1 MIVALDLETTGL
13 LKEKDSIIEIALI
26 KFDENTFEIIE
37 EFSSLINPW
46 IKIPDLNI
54 NITWITDEMV
64 LNSPYLDDL
73 TEKIRDFIWDF
84 PILGHNTYFDRD
96 FLIEKWINISKNIV
110 LDTFFIANFLSIG
123 CKSMSLES
131 LTSYYS
137 IELSWAHRAYNDTLA
152 TIWLF
157 KTLLAEFNKLDKS
170 RKNLLWYFF
179 SNTRDENVKY
189 LKNILFNEDIKV
201 DFNDFVTLQLDK
213 ITKIKIPKII
223 PTPDEDYNND
233 KNDIIK
239 EYFRK
244 IPNFEN
250 RDNQISMA
258 EKIYDNFF
266 TNKKTVIEAPTW
278 IWKTLA
284 YLIPAILY
292 SKKVNKKVF
301 ISTKTKILQDQ
312 IYFKDLEIIKKN
324 LGITF
329 NYTKIKWKKNYISL
343 KSFFDFIQEF
353 ELDYEKVSFLS
364 KMSLWLCNTEFW
376 ELDEVFYTANEYK
389 FLKYVN
395 ADNNQTLDD
404 KNTYLKKEFVY
415 KQKINLELADI
426 VVINHSLLFSDLKND
441 FSFFG
446 KVENLVIDEAH
457 SIEDIATESLKNSF
471 SIKVLED
478 MLSYIEAVLKYN
490 YIDITSIQTQKVDLL
505 SNIKLFFDIFH
516 SYLKEKTNNEHFFI
530 NSLLDD
536 WFYSLQTEYFYKL
549 WESVKNAL
557 LDIKESLLD
566 VNFDF
571 AREISLVDKIVDI
584 VDKIVDKNNSNEY
597 IKIAHYKEYE
607 GVKLEYTI
615 LDIWKYLRANFWD
628 YLNNCFL
635 LSATLSIASNFDY
648 IKKSLHLDGF
658 EFMEYKTDFD
668 YKNQAILYIP
678 KDLWS
683 IKNNFSSVTE
693 FLKDIFSI
701 VKGNTMVLFTSL
713 SAVRNIYIN
722 LNFFTKSIWSKL
734 LAQSISG
741 SKNKVLD
748 AFLQEH
754 QSSIILWTDSF
765 WEWVDIPW
773 KPLEYLIIHKIPF
786 MVPTDPIYISRS
798 KLFANPFSEY
808 SVPKSI
814 LKLKQW
820 FWRLIRT
827 KKDKWVVIFL
837 DDRIH
842 STDWWK
848 VFVNAFP
855 KDINMIV
862 TTKKHII
869 ELLAQK

>member
-13 LKEKDSIIEIALI
+13 LKEKDFVIEIALI

-37 EFSSLINPW
+37 EFTSLINPW

-54 NITWITDEMV
+54 NITGITDEMV
-64 LNSPYLDDL
+64 LNSPSLDEL
-73 TEKIRDFIWDF
+73 KVKILDFIWDL

-131 LTSYYS
+131 LSAYYS
-137 IELSWAHRAYNDTLA
+137 IELIWAHRAYNDTTA
-152 TIWLF
+152 TLLLF
-157 KTLLAEFNKLDKS
+157 KMLLWEFNKLDESKKS
-170 RKNLLWYFF
+170 LLGYFF
-179 SNTRDENVKY
+179 SNTKDKNVAY
-189 LKNILFNEDIKV
+189 IKNFFFKEDIKV
-201 DFNDFVTLQLDK
+201 DFDEFVMLQLDK
-213 ITKIKIPKII
+213 IIRISTKNLFVAEAEITDTEIK
-223 PTPDEDYNND
+223 DY
-233 KNDIIK
+233 
-239 EYFRK
+239 FPK

-250 RDNQISMA
+250 RDNQVSMA
-258 EKIYDNFF
+258 EKIYSNFF
-266 TNKKTVIEAPTW
+266 SNKKTTIEAPTW

-312 IYFKDLEIIKKN
+312 IYFKDLEIIKNN

-364 KMSLWLCNTEFW
+364 KMSLWLCSTEFW

-404 KNTYLKKEFVY
+404 KNPYLKKEFVY

-478 MLSYIEAVLKYN
+478 MLSYIEAILRYN
-490 YIDITSIQTQKVDLL
+490 YIDITPIQTQKVDLL
-505 SNIKLFFDIFH
+505 SNIKLFFDIFY
-516 SYLKEKTNNEHFFI
+516 SYLKEKTNNDNFFI

-536 WFYSLQTEYFYKL
+536 SFYSLQTEYFYKL
-549 WESVKNAL
+549 WENVKNAL

-566 VNFDF
+566 VKIDF
-571 AREISLVDKIVDI
+571 AREINLVDKIVDI
-584 VDKIVDKNNSNEY
+584 VDKIVDKDNNQEY

-607 GVKLEYTI
+607 WVKLEYTI
-615 LDIWKYLRANFWD
+615 LDIWKYLRTNFWD

-648 IKKSLHLDGF
+648 VKKTLHLEEF
-658 EFMEYKTDFD
+658 EFMEYNTDFD
-668 YKNQAILYIP
+668 YKNQAVLYIP
-678 KDLWS
+678 KDLGS
-683 IKNNFSSVTE
+683 IKNNFSVVTD

-701 VKGNTMVLFTSL
+701 VRGNTMVLFTSL

-765 WEWVDIPW
+765 WEWIDIPW

-798 KLFANPFSEY
+798 KLFANPFSDY

-820 FWRLIRT
+820 FGRLIRT
-827 KKDKWVVIFL
+827 KNDKGIVIFL

-842 STDWWK
+842 STQWWK
-848 VFVNAFP
+848 VFINAFP
-855 KDINMIV
+855 KDINMVV

>member
-26 KFDENTFEIIE
+26 KFDEHTFEIIE
-37 EFSSLINPW
+37 EFSSLVNPW
-46 IKIPDLNI
+46 IKIPDLNT

-64 LNSPYLDDL
+64 FISPFLDELKD
-73 TEKIRDFIWDF
+73 KIRDFIWDF
-84 PILGHNTYFDRD
+84 PILWHNTYFDRD
-96 FLIEKWINISKNIV
+96 FLIEKWVDISKNIV
-110 LDTFFIANFLSIG
+110 IDTFFIANFLSLG
-123 CKSMSLES
+123 SKSMSLES
-131 LTSYYS
+131 LTAYYS
-137 IELSWAHRAYNDTLA
+137 IELLWAHRAYNDVFA
-152 TIWLF
+152 TILLF
-157 KTLLAEFNKLDKS
+157 RKLIWEFNKLNESK
-170 RKNLLWYFF
+170 KNLLGYFF
-179 SNTRDENVKY
+179 SNTKDKNVEYIK
-189 LKNILFNEDIKV
+189 KIFFKEDIKINY
-201 DFNDFVTLQLDK
+201 DEFVMLQCNKLVR
-213 ITKIKIPKII
+213 IKTSKII
-223 PTPDEDYNND
+223 PASDLEDTTIKNN
-233 KNDIIK
+233 IIK
-239 EYFRK
+239 DYFYK

-250 RDNQISMA
+250 RDSQIAMV

-266 TNKKTVIEAPTW
+266 ANKKTVIEAPTG

-312 IYFKDLEIIKKN
+312 IYFKDLEIIKNN
-324 LGITF
+324 LDIKF

-364 KMSLWLCNTEFW
+364 KMSLWLCDTVFW

-404 KNTYLKKEFVY
+404 KNVYLKKEFVY

-478 MLSYIEAVLKYN
+478 LLNYTEAIFKYN
-490 YIDITSIQTQKVDLL
+490 YLDITPIQIQKADLL
-505 SNIKLFFDIFH
+505 SNIKLFFDIFY
-516 SYLKEKTNNEHFFI
+516 SYLKQKTNNDNFLI

-536 WFYSLQTEYFYKL
+536 SFYSLQTEYFYKL
-549 WESVKNAL
+549 WENIKNIL
-557 LDIKESLLD
+557 LDIKESLLE
-566 VNFDF
+566 VKVDF
-571 AREISLVDKIVDI
+571 AREINLVDKIVDI
-584 VDKIVDKNNSNEY
+584 VDKIVDKNNNQEY
-597 IKIAHYKEYE
+597 IKIAHYKEYD
-607 GVKLEYTI
+607 GVKLEYTV
-615 LDIWKYLRANFWD
+615 LDIWKYLRTNFWD

-648 IKKSLHLDGF
+648 VKKSLHLEGF
-658 EFMEYKTDFD
+658 EFIEYKTDFD
-668 YKNQAILYIP
+668 YNTQAVLYIP

-683 IKNNFSSVTE
+683 IKNNFSAVTE
-693 FLKDIFSI
+693 FLKDVFSI
-701 VKGNTMVLFTSL
+701 VKWNTMVLFTAL

-741 SKNKVLD
+741 SKNKILD
-748 AFLQEH
+748 SFLQEH

-765 WEWVDIPW
+765 WEWIDIPW

-786 MVPTDPIYISRS
+786 MVPTDPIYIARS
-798 KLFANPFSEY
+798 KLFANPFSDY

-837 DDRIH
+837 DDRIY

-848 VFVNAFP
+848 VFINAFP
-855 KDINMIV
+855 KDINMIL

-869 ELLAQK
+869 ELLEKK

>member
-13 LKEKDSIIEIALI
+13 LKEKDFIIEIALI

-46 IKIPDLNI
+46 IKIPDLNT

-64 LNSPYLDDL
+64 LNSPSLDEL
-73 TEKIRDFIWDF
+73 KEKILDFIWDF

-110 LDTFFIANFLSIG
+110 LDTFFIANFMSIG

-152 TIWLF
+152 TVLLF
-157 KTLLAEFNKLDKS
+157 KTLLWEFNKLDEK
-170 RKNLLWYFF
+170 RKNLLGYFF
-179 SNTRDENVKY
+179 SNTKDKNVNY
-189 LKNILFNEDIKV
+189 IKNFFFKSEIQI
-201 DFNDFVTLQLDK
+201 DFDDFVLLQLDK
-213 ITKIKIPKII
+213 ITKIKIPKIVPVPDSED
-223 PTPDEDYNND
+223 PTA

-239 EYFRK
+239 EYFYK

-258 EKIYDNFF
+258 EKIYNNFF
-266 TNKKTVIEAPTW
+266 ANKKTTIEAPTW

-364 KMSLWLCNTEFW
+364 KMSLWLCSTDFW

-404 KNTYLKKEFVY
+404 KNPYLKKEFVY

-441 FSFFG
+441 FSFFW

-478 MLSYIEAVLKYN
+478 MLNYIEAIFKYN
-490 YIDITSIQTQKVDLL
+490 YMDITPIQTQKVDLL

-516 SYLKEKTNNEHFFI
+516 TYLKEKTNNENFFI

-536 WFYSLQTEYFYKL
+536 SFYSLQTEYFYIL
-549 WESVKNAL
+549 WEKVKNVL

-566 VNFDF
+566 VKFDF
-571 AREISLVDKIVDI
+571 AREINLLDKIVDI
-584 VDKIVDKNNSNEY
+584 VDKIVDKDNNDY

-607 GVKLEYTI
+607 GVKLEYTV
-615 LDIWKYLRANFWD
+615 LDIWKYLRTNFWD

-648 IKKSLHLDGF
+648 IKKSLHLEGF
-658 EFMEYKTDFD
+658 EFMEYETDFD

-693 FLKDIFSI
+693 FLKDVFSI

-713 SAVRNIYIN
+713 SAVRNVYIN

-765 WEWVDIPW
+765 WEGVDIPW
-773 KPLEYLIIHKIPF
+773 KPLENLIIHKIPF

-827 KKDKWVVIFL
+827 KNDKWVVIFL
-837 DDRIH
+837 DDRIY
-842 STDWWK
+842 STQWWK
-848 VFVNAFP
+848 VFINAFP